1 LPVPELA
8 WILLCFLVA
17 LLLVAASAAVT
28 PGTAISAVAQIA
40 NVASRIADF
49 IMRLSCDGNLDRC
62 LSVSPRAGTNIPGWS
77 RKCDGPVDLTPVVV
91 DLPR

>member
-17 LLLVAASAAVT
+17 LLLVAASAGVT
-28 PGTAISAVAQIA
+28 TGTAISAVAQIA
-40 NVASRIADF
+40 NVASRIANF
-49 IMRLSCDGNLDRC
+49 IMRFSCDGNLDRC
-62 LSVSPRAGTNIPGWS
+62 LSVSPRAGANIPGGS
-77 RKCDGPVDLTPVVV
+77 RKCDGPVALTPVAV

>member
-1 LPVPELA
+1 MPELA

-17 LLLVAASAAVT
+17 LLLVAALADVTAGTATSAA
-28 PGTAISAVAQIA
+28 AQIA
-40 NVASRIADF
+40 NVANRIANF

-62 LSVSPRAGTNIPGWS
+62 LSMSPRTEANIPGWS
-77 RKCDGPVDLTPVVV
+77 RKCDGPVALTRLAV